1 MRHVSTRD
9 QNPQLQLDALHAA
22 GCNEIHKETGSG
34 AKRGRPVLAALLS
47 HLATGD
53 TLMTWKLDRIGRSA
67 QATLEILDALK
78 ERGIVYRS
86 LTEGLDTSTPFGKFG
101 PTLLAAV
108 AEMERELLL
117 ERIQA
122 GIRASRKKHGR
133 PPELHP
139 DTLAQARRHILEDG
153 YSIRRTARTM
163 RLPLSTLHDALTRGE
178 SVRLAKPAKAK
189 SRTKTRTLQ
198 ALSPSLG

>member
-1 MRHVSTRD
+1 MAVYGYARVSTRD
-9 QNPQLQLDALHAA
+9 QNPQLQLDALRTA
-22 GCNEIHKETGSG
+22 GCGEIHEETGSG
-34 AKRGRPVLAALLS
+34 AKRDRPVLADLLS
-47 HLATGD
+47 HLTTGD

-101 PTLLAAV
+101 LTLLAAM

-153 YSIRRTARTM
+153 YSIRKTARTM
-163 RLPLSTLHDALTRGE
+163 RIPLSTLHDALKRGE
-178 SVRLAKPAKAK
+178 PVRPAKL
-189 SRTKTRTLQ
+189 TKCATKPRLRR
-198 ALSPSLG
+198 A